1 MVTNPVLSIEKLCT
15 SYGMSQI
22 LFETNLELKEGF
34 AVVIGRNG
42 MGKTT
47 MISSIM
53 GLLPC
58 TGSIRFM
65 GEEIRGSKPYEIVR
79 KGIGYVP
86 QGRRI
91 FSSLTVDEHLGFCA
105 VKGTAWPPDRV
116 YELFPRLKERRKQM
130 GTSLSGG
137 EQQML
142 AVGRALVTNPKLLIM
157 DEPSEGLAPTIV
169 DVLVDFTKVIA
180 EEGMS
185 LLLVEQNLEFAHR
198 VSNNANVIVTGENV
212 YAGSFKELRD
222 DPELTKKL
230 LGVG

>member
-1 MVTNPVLSIEKLCT
+1 MVTTPILSIEKLCT
-15 SYGMSQI
+15 SYGLSQV
-22 LFETNLELKEGF
+22 LYETNLELKEGF
-34 AVVIGRNG
+34 ALVIGRNG

-47 MISSIM
+47 MVESLM
-53 GLLPC
+53 GLIPS

-65 GEEIRGSKPYEIVR
+65 GEEIRGLKPHEIAR

-91 FSSLTVDEHLGFCA
+91 FPSLSVDEHLGFCA
-105 VKGTAWPPDRV
+105 RKNSTWSAERV

-142 AVGRALVTNPKLLIM
+142 AIGRALVTNPKLLVM
-157 DEPSEGLAPTIV
+157 DEPSEGLAPTII
-169 DVLVDFTKVIA
+169 DILVDFTKVLA
-180 EEGMS
+180 EEGVHM
-185 LLLVEQNLEFAHR
+185 LLVEQNLDFAYR
-198 VSNNANVIVTGENV
+198 VSDNANVIVTGENV
-212 YAGSFKELRD
+212 YSGSFKELRD
-222 DPELTKKL
+222 DKELTRKL